1 MAGRRQRCECV
12 DDVGLAVVF
21 WRRFLREGSCKC
33 HVKNSNPSRHAR
45 NRHIGVTHHEIAM
58 CAYGIWEQE
67 GRPEGRALDHWLQA
81 ELQLVLSSVWRNDFQ
96 GDALEKTRPIVR
108 TRPFSVLPRP
118 EPISA
123 QLTSI
128 VPLANDSKT

>member
-1 MAGRRQRCECV
+1 MRLRCARMAFGSRKADRQ
-12 DDVGLAVVF
+12 
-21 WRRFLREGSCKC
+21 
-33 HVKNSNPSRHAR
+33 
-45 NRHIGVTHHEIAM
+45 
-58 CAYGIWEQE
+58 
-67 GRPEGRALDHWLQA
+67 GRALDHWLQA
-81 ELQLVLSSVWRNDFQ
+81 EMQLVLSSVWRNDFQ